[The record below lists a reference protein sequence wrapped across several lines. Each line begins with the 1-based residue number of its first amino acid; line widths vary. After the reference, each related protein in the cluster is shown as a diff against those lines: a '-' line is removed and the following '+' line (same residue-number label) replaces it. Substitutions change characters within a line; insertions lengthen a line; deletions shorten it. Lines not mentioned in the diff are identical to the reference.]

1 METQLIMLFSLSKL
15 RKLIVIYIFLFFL
28 YFKKLILIVSK
39 FSFPLSLFSPGFLLI
54 AVNPHE
60 TIFKTTES
68 LNRVSYSWPL
78 RI

>member
-15 RKLIVIYIFLFFL
+15 RKLIVIYIFLVFL

-39 FSFPLSLFSPGFLLI
+39 FSFPLSLFSPGFFLLI
-54 AVNPHE
+54 AVNPHG

-68 LNRVSYSWPL
+68 LNS
-78 RI
+78 